1 MEQLFEIARRHFDTP
16 EFRGITFIESEAK
29 SIINK
34 VPGNFLPFN
43 WTINPYRGCTHA
55 CSYCQAGD
63 TPVLMADGG
72 IKPLAKIEAG
82 DRIYGTEFRRVKL
95 EDPNRY
101 GLLGQASILA
111 VTSYPNRTAPTI
123 RGKWVLEQLLGTP
136 PPPPP
141 PNVPSLKEDATTQKL
156 TMR

>member
-1 MEQLFEIARRHFDTP
+1 LLTSDDTLLKPRLAEQY
-16 EFRGITFIESEAK
+16 GSK
-29 SIINK
+29 
-34 VPGNFLPFN
+34 G
-43 WTINPYRGCTHA
+43 
-55 CSYCQAGD
+55 
-63 TPVLMADGG
+63 
-72 IKPLAKIEAG
+72 
-82 DRIYGTEFRRVKL
+82 IYGTEFRRVKL

-141 PNVPSLKEDATTQKL
+141 PNVPSLDDAATTKMTTSQQRIEQHTTHPGAAVRHKMMDPRGSPL
-156 TMR
+156 ENFDGLRRRHDTSGRATRLADS